1 MGIPSYCCGL
11 DRIITTVT
19 VNYQGMKSL
28 TIRLA
33 CVPATAIIISSKTTY
48 LLRVTTILAPVEPMQ
63 HVAERIR
70 FPLSSEPSY

>member
-19 VNYQGMKSL
+19 VKSQGMKSL
-28 TIRLA
+28 TIKLA
-33 CVPATAIIISSKTTY
+33 CVPVIAIIISSKTTY

-63 HVAERIR
+63 RVAEQIH
-70 FPLSSEPSY
+70 FPLSSEPAY

>member
-1 MGIPSYCCGL
+1 MEIPSYCCGL

-19 VNYQGMKSL
+19 VKSQGMKSS

-33 CVPATAIIISSKTTY
+33 CVPVIAIIISSKTTY

-63 HVAERIR
+63 RVAEQIH